1 MLTSRRYTLIVLTVY
16 FAIAHL
22 DRQIISIVLQPVGRE
37 FGLSDLQLG
46 LLSGP
51 AFALFFSVLGIPF
64 AIAATRLNRRNLI
77 AATIAA
83 WSVMTMLCGLAQ
95 SFLQLFLA
103 RMGVGVGE
111 AGALPASHAV
121 ISDLYEPKERAT
133 AMGVFMS
140 GANIG
145 IALSLVAG
153 GAIAQFYGWRAAM
166 LIAGIPGLALA
177 VLIRLTVAEPER
189 PGDSAG
195 QQGPGLGLLRE
206 TALEIWR
213 NTSSRL
219 MVFGAVFNAI
229 TSFGVVAWVPTFLI
243 RAHDMKLG
251 AVGLYLAISIGF
263 GGALGTMLAGRLS
276 DRFSKTA
283 VGWLCWTPVVFI
295 LASKPFAIAGFLTD
309 TKIIALV
316 LLLVPFTFGAA
327 YMASTI
333 SMLHSSVSAR
343 ARPMA
348 SALLLLLINLIGM
361 GIGPLFVGTVSD
373 GWQSGGV
380 AAGLA
385 AVQAFGIAGAVMIF
399 FAGRTLKRH
408 VNNAA
413 LQPVSAR

>member
-1 MLTSRRYTLIVLTVY
+1 MVNSRRYTLIVLTVY

-22 DRQIISIVLQPVGRE
+22 DRQIISIVLQPIGRE
-37 FGLSDLQLG
+37 FELSDVQLG

-51 AFALFFSVLGIPF
+51 AFALFFSILGIPF

-121 ISDLYEPKERAT
+121 ISDLYEPNERAS

-177 VLIRLTVAEPER
+177 VLIRLTIAEPER
-189 PGDSAG
+189 AGDKSLAQKAG
-195 QQGPGLGLLRE
+195 IGLLRD
-206 TALEIWR
+206 TASDIWR
-213 NTSSRL
+213 NASSRL
-219 MVFGAVFNAI
+219 MLFGAVFNAV

-243 RAHDMKLG
+243 RVHDMKLG
-251 AVGLYLAISIGF
+251 TVGLYLAISIGF
-263 GGALGTMLAGRLS
+263 GGALGTVLAGRLS
-276 DRFSKTA
+276 DRFAKSA
-283 VGWLCWTPVVFI
+283 IAWLCWTPVVFI
-295 LASKPFAIAGFLTD
+295 LASKPFAIAGFLAQS
-309 TKIIALV
+309 KPVALV

-333 SMLHSSVSAR
+333 SVLHGAVTAR

-361 GIGPLFVGTVSD
+361 GVGPLFVGTVSD
-373 GWQSGGV
+373 IWQSGGV
-380 AAGLA
+380 AFGLA
-385 AVQAFGIAGAVMIF
+385 AIQAFGIAGAIMIF
-399 FAGRTLKRH
+399 SAGRTLKRYE
-408 VNNAA
+408 NDAA
-413 LQPVSAR
+413 LQPASAR